1 MRSVDGDDV
10 GEAGRKHGARACL
23 FTPKALQYATLG
35 PRPGQLCMSNSD
47 GPAAGDIPP
56 RCLPPAAIYSAAIEY
71 ATMGP
76 KKVSAGRSAYL
87 WP

>member
-1 MRSVDGDDV
+1 MI
-10 GEAGRKHGARACL
+10 
-23 FTPKALQYATLG
+23 
-35 PRPGQLCMSNSD
+35 NSD

-56 RCLPPAAIYSAAIEY
+56 RCLPPAAVYSAAIEY